1 MIELLNIITPIF
13 LLIFLGFLS
22 VKLNL
27 LSRDD
32 YSSLTSFVMK
42 ISFPCLLL
50 TKLSVINLSQHFRGD
65 VLLIFASCSVCLAAA
80 SIQFF
85 HRTLGRQNTL
95 AVLQGGIGVSLGNN
109 GFIGYPVLFMAFA
122 TPPMTTY
129 ATVLL
134 VENLIMIPLII
145 FLLNRASPKMDA
157 INDQCTTAIISQLAM
172 NPILLAVLAGALIS
186 LMPINLP
193 EYINLPLSLLGTAAA
208 PLALFAIGMTLV
220 GIPSIEDMANIAW
233 TSFGKLILHP
243 ALVALSCMLFVDNFH
258 DPDIYAVILLASSPM
273 ASLYPAFGANYGA
286 PNLTAN
292 TLTTTTFLS
301 LFTISAWILILGV

>member
-1 MIELLNIITPIF
+1 MIELLNVVTPIF

-22 VKLNL
+22 IKLKL
-27 LSRDD
+27 LSRGD

-50 TKLSVINLSQHFRGD
+50 TKLSVIDVTQHFRWD
-65 VLLIFASCSVCLAAA
+65 ILLIFGICSVCLAAG

-85 HRTLGRQNTL
+85 RRILGRQNTM
-95 AVLQGGIGVSLGNN
+95 AVLQGGIGVSLSNN

-134 VENLIMIPLII
+134 VENLIMIPLIL
-145 FLLNRASPKMDA
+145 FLINRASQKMEVVKG
-157 INDQCTTAIISQLAM
+157 QCTTAIISQLAM
-172 NPILLAVLAGALIS
+172 NPILIAVIAGALIS

-193 EYINLPLSLLGTAAA
+193 KYVSSPLSLLGTAAA
-208 PLALFAIGMTLV
+208 PLALFSIGMALV
-220 GIPSIEDMANIAW
+220 GMPTTKDMTDIAW

-243 ALVALSCMLFVDNFH
+243 ALVAVSCILFVDNFH

-273 ASLYPAFGANYGA
+273 ASLYPVFGANYGA

-301 LFTISAWILILGV
+301 LFTISGWILILGI